1 MSDVIQYPPVSHFDE
16 AYLETEYLLQYGAGA
31 EIASIYAQAESEL
44 RQKAFDYLKW
54 FIAADTAKIALVNS
68 GKLSNKEYQNWRK
81 TYIMVGRQH
90 YAMLDVVSG
99 NLANINSIAANIIN
113 GYLPQVYATNL
124 NFTSYVIENT
134 LHINTNFSL
143 YNEQAVERLVREN
156 PDLLPFVNVNI
167 PKDKQWNKKKIN
179 AAVAQAI
186 IQGENIEA
194 LADRIA
200 EITADSN
207 RKSALRAAA
216 TAFTSAQNGGRF
228 DAIRRANR
236 LGIECDRRW
245 IATLDFYT
253 RDSHRRLH
261 GTVAKKGH
269 LFSNGLEYPGDSRG
283 RPEEFY
289 NCRCALEPAFSD
301 TEYDPSSGFSRLG
314 NMPYY
319 QWKNAKGDE
328 TPFKQAR
335 NSNRDMRMHKEYREL
350 LGSKVPKNFS
360 DFQDIKYN
368 NPTEWKKLVSE
379 AQKARNKKRKK

>member
-167 PKDKQWNKKKIN
+167 PKDKQWNKKKI
-179 AAVAQAI
+179 
-186 IQGENIEA
+186 
-194 LADRIA
+194 
-200 EITADSN
+200 
-207 RKSALRAAA
+207 
-216 TAFTSAQNGGRF
+216 
-228 DAIRRANR
+228 
-236 LGIECDRRW
+236 
-245 IATLDFYT
+245 
-253 RDSHRRLH
+253 
-261 GTVAKKGH
+261 
-269 LFSNGLEYPGDSRG
+269 
-283 RPEEFY
+283 
-289 NCRCALEPAFSD
+289 
-301 TEYDPSSGFSRLG
+301 
-314 NMPYY
+314 
-319 QWKNAKGDE
+319 
-328 TPFKQAR
+328 
-335 NSNRDMRMHKEYREL
+335 
-350 LGSKVPKNFS
+350 
-360 DFQDIKYN
+360 
-368 NPTEWKKLVSE
+368 
-379 AQKARNKKRKK
+379 